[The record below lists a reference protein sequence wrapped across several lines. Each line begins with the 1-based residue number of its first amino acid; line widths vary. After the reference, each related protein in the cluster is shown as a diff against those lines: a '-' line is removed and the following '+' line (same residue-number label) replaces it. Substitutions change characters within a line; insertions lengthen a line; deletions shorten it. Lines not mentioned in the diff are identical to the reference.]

1 MSLYSEYIKESKGNT
16 VVEDEMGFY
25 EYSLKEECLYIENAY
40 IIPERRGNNN
50 GRKYMVQM
58 AEIAKA
64 FDLHQLMGVVNV
76 KHLNA
81 NYLMD
86 LYLKNGG
93 NVILAQNDNIYFTI
107 SVKDALKLQDFN
119 MTPEEANRKKQA
131 EEERRLME
139 RRKMRLQFEK
149 EQAAT
154 E

>member
-1 MSLYSEYIKESKGNT
+1 MSLYADYIQESKGST

-40 IIPERRGNNN
+40 IIPEKRGNNN

-64 FDLHQLMGVVNV
+64 FDLHQLTGVVNV

-81 NYLMD
+81 NYLMG

-93 NVILAQNDNIYFTI
+93 NVILAQNDNIYFAI
-107 SVKDALKLQDFN
+107 SVKDALNL
-119 MTPEEANRKKQA
+119 
-131 EEERRLME
+131 
-139 RRKMRLQFEK
+139 
-149 EQAAT
+149 
-154 E
+154 

>member
-81 NYLMD
+81 DYLMG

-93 NVILAQNDNIYFTI
+93 NVILAQNDNIYFAI
-107 SVKDALKLQDFN
+107 SVKDALNL
-119 MTPEEANRKKQA
+119 
-131 EEERRLME
+131 
-139 RRKMRLQFEK
+139 
-149 EQAAT
+149 
-154 E
+154 

>member
-50 GRKYMVQM
+50 GKKYMVQM
-58 AEIAKA
+58 AEIAQA

-81 NYLMD
+81 NYLMG

-93 NVILAQNDNIYFTI
+93 NVILAQNDNIYFAI
-107 SVKDALKLQDFN
+107 SVKDALNL
-119 MTPEEANRKKQA
+119 
-131 EEERRLME
+131 
-139 RRKMRLQFEK
+139 
-149 EQAAT
+149 
-154 E
+154 